1 MTSLLLHSEALPANL
16 TEGYLACVAGEPSG
30 DMLAASVLA
39 GMKEVSSIA
48 DLPTR
53 GVGGP
58 RMTAEGF
65 DAQWPMD
72 TLAVRGYVEAIKQLP
87 SILSL
92 RRSLVK
98 DLLRNRPKAFLGIDA
113 PDFNLGVE
121 RQLKASGIPTIHFI
135 SPSIWA
141 WRGGRIKGIQESVD
155 RMLCIFPFEPEIYHK
170 VGMSATYVGHPLASQ
185 IPMAPDTPAAKLK
198 LGVGSDKALIAIMPG
213 SRESEVR
220 MIAPGFLKA
229 MVLMYQ
235 QFGND
240 MEFVLPVAT
249 PALKPQILALLQPI
263 TEQFPNLKIQLLDGQ
278 ASLAL
283 EACDVVLIASGTA
296 TLEAALWKKP
306 MVISYQVPAITAWI
320 MRKQA
325 YLPYV
330 GLPNILA
337 GEFIVPELLQ
347 EQGSPEA
354 LAKAI
359 LALLDQTSENTQL
372 IERFTQMHHTLNL
385 PTGRLV
391 ANVIAEVIEGSNA

>member
-1 MTSLLLHSEALPANL
+1 M
-16 TEGYLACVAGEPSG
+16 
-30 DMLAASVLA
+30 
-39 GMKEVSSIA
+39 I
-48 DLPTR
+48 
-53 GVGGP
+53 
-58 RMTAEGF
+58 AEGF
-65 DAQWPMD
+65 DAKWPME

-92 RRSLVK
+92 RRALVK
-98 DLLRNRPKAFLGIDA
+98 DLLEHRPKAFLGIDA

-121 RQLKASGIPTIHFI
+121 KQLKASGIPTIHFI

-141 WRGGRIKGIQESVD
+141 WRGDRIKGIQESVD

-170 VGMSATYVGHPLASQ
+170 VGMPATYVGHPLASQ
-185 IPMAPDTPAAKLK
+185 IPMVPNTPAAKLK
-198 LGVGSDKALIAIMPG
+198 LGVGSDKALVAIMPG
-213 SRESEVR
+213 SRQSEVR
-220 MIAPGFLKA
+220 MISPGFLRA

-235 QFGND
+235 QFGSD
-240 MEFVLPVAT
+240 IEFVLPVAT
-249 PALKPQILALLQPI
+249 PALKPQILDLLQPI
-263 TEQFPNLKIQLLDGQ
+263 NQQFPDMKIHLLDGQ

-320 MRKQA
+320 MRRQA

-337 GEFIVPELLQ
+337 GKFIVPELLQ

-359 LALLDQTSENTQL
+359 LALLDKNTQVAQL
-372 IERFTQMHHTLNL
+372 IERFTEMHHTLNL
-385 PTGRLV
+385 PTGKLV
-391 ANVIAEVIEGSNA
+391 AEVIAEIIEGSHA

>member
-1 MTSLLLHSEALPANL
+1 MISSPLHSAALPANL
-16 TEGYLACVAGEPSG
+16 SQGYLACVAGEPSG

-39 GMKEVSSIA
+39 GIKDVPTIA
-48 DLPTR
+48 RLPTR

-58 RMTAEGF
+58 KMIAEGF
-65 DAQWPMD
+65 DAKWPLE

-92 RRSLVK
+92 RRALVK
-98 DLLRNRPKAFLGIDA
+98 DLLEHPPNAFLGIDA

-121 RQLKASGIPTIHFI
+121 KQLKATGIPTIHFI

-141 WRGGRIKGIQESVD
+141 WRGDRIKGIQESVD

-185 IPMAPDTPAAKLK
+185 IPMVPNTSAAKLK
-198 LGVGSDKALIAIMPG
+198 LGVNADKALVAIMPG
-213 SRESEVR
+213 SRQSEVR

-235 QFGND
+235 QFGSD
-240 MEFVLPVAT
+240 IEFVLPVAT
-249 PALKPQILALLQPI
+249 PALKPQILELLQPI
-263 TEQFPNLKIQLLDGQ
+263 NQQFPDIKIHLLDGQ

-320 MRKQA
+320 MRRQA

-354 LAKAI
+354 LAKAT
-359 LALLDQTSENTQL
+359 LALLDQRTEVHQL
-372 IERFTQMHHTLNL
+372 VERFTEMHHSLNL
-385 PTGRLV
+385 PTGKLV
-391 ANVIAEVIEGSNA
+391 AKVIAEVIEGSHA

>member
-1 MTSLLLHSEALPANL
+1 MISSPLHSAALPANL
-16 TEGYLACVAGEPSG
+16 SQGYLACAAGEPSG

-39 GMKEVSSIA
+39 GMKDVPAIA
-48 DLPTR
+48 NLPTR

-58 RMTAEGF
+58 KMIAEGF
-65 DAQWPMD
+65 DAKWPME

-92 RRSLVK
+92 RRALVK
-98 DLLRNRPKAFLGIDA
+98 DLLEHRPKAFLGIDA

-121 RQLKASGIPTIHFI
+121 KQLKASGIPTIHFI

-141 WRGGRIKGIQESVD
+141 WRGDRIKGIQESVD
-155 RMLCIFPFEPEIYHK
+155 RILCIFPFEPEIYHK

-185 IPMAPDTPAAKLK
+185 IPMVPNTPAAKLK
-198 LGVGSDKALIAIMPG
+198 LGVGSDKALVAIMPG
-213 SRESEVR
+213 SRQSEVR
-220 MIAPGFLKA
+220 MISPGFLRA

-235 QFGND
+235 QFGSD
-240 MEFVLPVAT
+240 IEFVLPVAT
-249 PALKPQILALLQPI
+249 PALKPQILDLLQPI
-263 TEQFPNLKIQLLDGQ
+263 NQQFPDIKIHLLDGQ

-320 MRKQA
+320 MRRQA

-337 GEFIVPELLQ
+337 GKFIVPELLQ

-354 LAKAI
+354 LAKAT
-359 LALLDQTSENTQL
+359 LALLDKNTQVAQL
-372 IERFTQMHHTLNL
+372 IERFTKMHHTLNL
-385 PTGRLV
+385 PTGKLV
-391 ANVIAEVIEGSNA
+391 AEVIAEIIEGSHA

>member
-1 MTSLLLHSEALPANL
+1 MILSPLHSAALPANL
-16 TEGYLACVAGEPSG
+16 SQAYLACAAGEPSG
-30 DMLAASVLA
+30 DMLAASVLV
-39 GMKEVSSIA
+39 GMKDVTAIA
-48 DLPTR
+48 HLPTR

-58 RMTAEGF
+58 KMIAEGF
-65 DAQWPMD
+65 DAKWPME

-92 RRSLVK
+92 RRALVK
-98 DLLRNRPKAFLGIDA
+98 DLLVHRPKAFLGIDA

-121 RQLKASGIPTIHFI
+121 KQLKAVGIPTIHFI

-141 WRGGRIKGIQESVD
+141 WRGDRIKGIQESVD

-185 IPMAPDTPAAKLK
+185 IPIVPNTPAAKLK
-198 LGVGSDKALIAIMPG
+198 LGVATDKALVAIMPG
-213 SRESEVR
+213 SRQSEVR
-220 MIAPGFLKA
+220 MIAPSFLKA
-229 MVLMYQ
+229 VVLMYQ
-235 QFGND
+235 QFGSD

-249 PALKPQILALLQPI
+249 PALKPQILDLLQPI
-263 TEQFPNLKIQLLDGQ
+263 NQQFPDMKIYLLDGQ

-320 MRKQA
+320 MRRQA

-337 GEFIVPELLQ
+337 SEFIVPELLQ
-347 EQGSPEA
+347 EQGSPES
-354 LAKAI
+354 LAKAT
-359 LALLDQTSENTQL
+359 LALLDQTAVNTQL
-372 IERFTQMHHTLNL
+372 VERFTEMHHTLNL
-385 PTGRLV
+385 PTGKLV
-391 ANVIAEVIEGSNA
+391 AEVIAEVVEGSHA

>member
-1 MTSLLLHSEALPANL
+1 MNSSPLHSAALPANS

-39 GMKEVSSIA
+39 GMKEVPAIA
-48 DLPTR
+48 HLPTR

-58 RMTAEGF
+58 KMIAEGF
-65 DAQWPMD
+65 DARWPME

-92 RRSLVK
+92 RRALVK
-98 DLLRNRPKAFLGIDA
+98 DLLLHRPKAFLGIDA

-121 RQLKASGIPTIHFI
+121 KQLKASGIPTIHFI
-135 SPSIWA
+135 SPSVWA

-185 IPMAPDTPAAKLK
+185 IPMIPNTPAAKLK
-198 LGVGSDKALIAIMPG
+198 LGIGSGKALVAIMPG
-213 SRESEVR
+213 SRQSEVR

-235 QFGND
+235 QYGD
-240 MEFVLPVAT
+240 GLEFVLPIAT
-249 PALKPQILALLQPI
+249 PALKPQILALLQGI
-263 TEQFPNLKIQLLDGQ
+263 NQQFPDIKLHLLDGQ

-283 EACDVVLIASGTA
+283 EACDAVLIASGTA

-354 LAKAI
+354 LAKAT
-359 LALLDQTSENTQL
+359 LALLDQTSQVTEL
-372 IERFTQMHHTLNL
+372 IERFTEMHHSLNL
-385 PTGRLV
+385 PTGKLV
-391 ANVIAEVIEGSNA
+391 AEVIAEVIEGSHV

>member
-1 MTSLLLHSEALPANL
+1 MISSPLHSAASPANYAQA
-16 TEGYLACVAGEPSG
+16 YLACVAGEPSG

-39 GMKEVSSIA
+39 GMKQ
-48 DLPTR
+48 LPSVANLATR

-58 RMTAEGF
+58 KMIAEGF
-65 DAQWPMD
+65 NASWPMD

-92 RRSLVK
+92 RRALIK
-98 DLLRNRPKAFLGIDA
+98 ELLQDRPLAYLGIDA

-121 RQLKASGIPTIHFI
+121 KKLKTAGIPTIHFI

-155 RMLCIFPFEPEIYHK
+155 RMLCIFPFEPAIYDK
-170 VGMSATYVGHPLASQ
+170 VGMKASYVGHPLAST
-185 IPMAPDTPAAKLK
+185 IPMVPNVIAAKESLK
-198 LGVGSDKALIAIMPG
+198 IKHGAALVAVLPG
-213 SRESEVR
+213 SRQSEVA
-220 MIAPGFLKA
+220 MIAPGFFKSIE
-229 MVLMYQ
+229 LM
-235 QFGND
+235 FHKHGAGI
-240 MEFVLPVAT
+240 EFVVPIAT
-249 PALKPQILALLQPI
+249 PALKASIDALANQTRLRCPDI
-263 TEQFPNLKIQLLDGQ
+263 VIHLLDGQ
-278 ASLAL
+278 SSLAL

-306 MVISYQVPAITAWI
+306 MVISYQVPALTAWI

-347 EQGSPEA
+347 EQGTPEA
-354 LAKAI
+354 LASATLDWLDQPQKVAI
-359 LALLDQTSENTQL
+359 LH
-372 IERFTQMHHTLNL
+372 ERFTKMHESLHL
-385 PTGRLV
+385 PTGQLV
-391 ANVIAEVIEGSNA
+391 AEVIAEIIHA

>member
-1 MTSLLLHSEALPANL
+1 MSSSPLHSAALPANL
-16 TEGYLACVAGEPSG
+16 SEGYLACVAGEPSG

-39 GMKEVSSIA
+39 GMKGVSSIA
-48 DLPTR
+48 HLPTR

-58 RMTAEGF
+58 RMIAEGF
-65 DAQWPMD
+65 DAEWPME

-92 RRSLVK
+92 RRSLIK
-98 DLLRNRPKAFLGIDA
+98 ELLEDRPRAFLGIDA

-121 RQLKASGIPTIHFI
+121 KRLKAAGIPTIHFI

-185 IPMAPDTPAAKLK
+185 IPMVPDTAAAKLK
-198 LGVGSDKALIAIMPG
+198 LGVGSDKALVAIMPG
-213 SRESEVR
+213 SRQSEVA

-229 MVLMYQ
+229 MVLMHQ
-235 QFGND
+235 QYGSD
-240 MEFVLPVAT
+240 MEFVLPIAT
-249 PALKPQILALLQPI
+249 PALKPAIDALLQPI
-263 TEQFPNLKIQLLDGQ
+263 LAQHTQLTIHLLDGQ

-306 MVISYQVPAITAWI
+306 MVISYQVPALTAWI

-337 GEFIVPELLQ
+337 GKFIVPELLQ
-347 EQGSPEA
+347 EQGRPEA
-354 LAKAI
+354 LAQAI
-359 LALLDQTSENTQL
+359 VKLLDQSSEVSL
-372 IERFTQMHHTLNL
+372 LKERFTEMHHTLNL
-385 PTGRLV
+385 PTGQLV
-391 ANVIAEVIEGSNA
+391 AEVIAEVVEGSHV

>member
-1 MTSLLLHSEALPANL
+1 MISSPLHSAALPANL
-16 TEGYLACVAGEPSG
+16 SQGYLACVAGEPSG

-39 GMKEVSSIA
+39 GIRDVPTIA
-48 DLPTR
+48 QLPTR

-58 RMTAEGF
+58 KMIAEGF
-65 DAQWPMD
+65 DAKWPME

-87 SILSL
+87 AILSL

-98 DLLRNRPKAFLGIDA
+98 DLLEHRPKAFLGIDA

-121 RQLKASGIPTIHFI
+121 KQLKATGIPTIHFI

-141 WRGGRIKGIQESVD
+141 WRGDRIKGIQESVD

-185 IPMAPDTPAAKLK
+185 IPIVPNTSAAKLK
-198 LGVGSDKALIAIMPG
+198 LGVGSDKALVAIMPG
-213 SRESEVR
+213 SRQSEVR

-235 QFGND
+235 QFGSD

-249 PALKPQILALLQPI
+249 PALKPQILKLLEPI
-263 TEQFPNLKIQLLDGQ
+263 NQQLPDMKIHLLDGQ

-320 MRKQA
+320 MRRQA

-337 GEFIVPELLQ
+337 GDFIVPELLQ

-354 LAKAI
+354 LAKST
-359 LALLDQTSENTQL
+359 LALLDQRAEVHQL
-372 IERFTQMHHTLNL
+372 VERFTEMHHSLNL
-385 PTGRLV
+385 PTGKLV
-391 ANVIAEVIEGSNA
+391 AEVIAEVIEGSHV